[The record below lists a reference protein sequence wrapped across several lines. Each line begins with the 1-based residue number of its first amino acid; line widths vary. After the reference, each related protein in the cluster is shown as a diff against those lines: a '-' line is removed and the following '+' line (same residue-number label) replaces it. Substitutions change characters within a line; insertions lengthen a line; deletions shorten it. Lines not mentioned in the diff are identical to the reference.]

1 MGIVAIVALSAA
13 GVFSGRTSFGGPGA
27 PQSGATAP
35 GASGPSVPAPGEATS
50 PLGRLGLSAPRGD
63 RVVDATVGDA
73 ETGEPIPDARI
84 TVGSASLM
92 TDATGRYRLTRLRP
106 GDRLV
111 VTADG
116 YTRQEILVGDGGAM
130 PIALR

>member
-1 MGIVAIVALSAA
+1 RRG
-13 GVFSGRTSFGGPGA
+13 GRRA
-27 PQSGATAP
+27 R
-35 GASGPSVPAPGEATS
+35 GASGPSAPAPGGAT
-50 PLGRLGLSAPRGD
+50 PPIGRLGLSGPPAD
-63 RVVDATVGDA
+63 RVVDATVVDA

-130 PIALR
+130 PIALRPQLATIVVRDAYSGGPG